1 MIDYLWLALVI
12 VLALNL
18 PLAAYIGYQHGLNTA
33 HQRRVRRQSTLS
45 RAAHMAGYATWD
57 EWMLAM
63 QPITNAPPAGQTEQ
77 TEQGAR
83 NE

>member
-18 PLAAYIGYQHGLNTA
+18 PIAAYIGYQHGLNTA

-45 RAAHMAGYATWD
+45 RAAHMAGYATWA
-57 EWMLAM
+57 EWHQAMLLMTGAN
-63 QPITNAPPAGQTEQ
+63 TAGTE
-77 TEQGAR
+77 GATYDDKA
-83 NE
+83 

>member
-18 PLAAYIGYQHGLNTA
+18 PLVAYIGYQHGLNTA
-33 HQRRVRRQSTLS
+33 YQRRVRRQATLT

-57 EWMLAM
+57 EWMSAM
-63 QPITNAPPAGQTEQ
+63 QPITGASEAGEASM
-77 TEQGAR
+77 EGAR
-83 NE
+83 YDD